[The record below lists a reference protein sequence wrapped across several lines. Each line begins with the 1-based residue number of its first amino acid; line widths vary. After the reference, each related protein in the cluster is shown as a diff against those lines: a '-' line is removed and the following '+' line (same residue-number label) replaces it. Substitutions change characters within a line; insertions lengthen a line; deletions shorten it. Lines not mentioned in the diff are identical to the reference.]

1 MKIMKKI
8 NTLNSVILSKAK
20 NLKTYAVD
28 AYRFFTPFRM
38 TKSCMAV
45 AMVLAFAGCSEED
58 LVQPTNGQAG
68 SLRIASVI
76 IDGQEVGRS
85 RMAYEGSVTHNYHY
99 NRSITGFT
107 DGDELTLD
115 VGFTGTNRDPI
126 TKYAVYESGT
136 WSIANQI
143 KPDPTND
150 DEYWEGV
157 YIKAAISCVAA
168 GGKYESERNKYQQVA
183 QTMGIVQGDIPV
195 YDKKEDVKEYHYS
208 LMVGD
213 ALAASTLSSEQI
225 YNGYGSITV
234 DTDLNSPTLGAATIV
249 LKHTDRALLRLP
261 KTADAFRVTA
271 GDYIVNGKRIN
282 VTSLASLWAVF
293 YDSYPDSDGYC
304 DYQYI
309 PFTEV
314 TIGGQDYLQ
323 AIVSPG
329 GIDFVGFKA
338 VMCTNESGEVGSEGF
353 DESKTHTLDLPFKV
367 GGAASNNYKFASNT
381 QYPMTLNISP
391 NSAEVTFTTP
401 EGKPGWALD
410 VTETELDNSKNDIDL
425 VYNDNCEFDV
435 YSAKGLMLL
444 NQWMTYSIN
453 NNQLKNGCVF
463 VDKYNQL
470 ENGLFHLREKRL
482 AKNINLKKNITLPAN
497 YQWIPIGDL
506 NYAYGG
512 TFRGNNKTIRNL
524 TIDSNKEAV
533 GLFGAMYG
541 GNVFNLKLENANVKG
556 KSKVGAIL
564 GAVKEFT
571 TTIINCVVDG
581 TVEGTSQEYHGIG
594 GIVGHA
600 GSGNINLIGCVNNAN
615 IEVTGTKG
623 YVGGVIG
630 YSWYDNSYCIAC
642 SNTGIIT
649 ITNESGYTPT
659 VGGVVGYMYSLH
671 VYGCWSINT
680 FSHKGMSKELKVV
693 GNESENLEGC
703 FIVTNDDNG
712 KTEINTKTENMNGVI
727 SRKTPQFLE
736 KWHWVASTNGGWPKL
751 VYAN

>member
-8 NTLNSVILSKAK
+8 NTLNSVIQTTEGRK
-20 NLKTYAVD
+20 NLGITQSMLPRSFA
-28 AYRFFTPFRM
+28 PLWM
-38 TKSCMAV
+38 TVM
-45 AMVLAFAGCSEED
+45 MVLAFTACSEED
-58 LVQPTNGQAG
+58 LVQPTNGEAG

-85 RMAYEGSVTHNYHY
+85 RVVGEGLDAPY
-99 NRSITGFT
+99 NKYDLPYNHSITGFSE
-107 DGDELTLD
+107 GDKMELI
-115 VGFTGTNRDPI
+115 VGFTGTNQS
-126 TKYAVYESGT
+126 TTTTFSKAVYGNGT
-136 WSIANQI
+136 WSIEKQH
-143 KPDPTND
+143 KPDPTKNN
-150 DEYWEGV
+150 EYWEGV
-157 YIKAAISCVAA
+157 YIKAAISCVAV
-168 GGKYESERNKYQQVA
+168 GGKSESERNKYQQVA
-183 QTMGIVQGDIPV
+183 QTMGIVQGDIPEYV
-195 YDKKEDVKEYHYS
+195 KKEDVKEYHYS

-213 ALAASTLSSEQI
+213 ALAASTLSNEQI

-249 LKHTDRALLRLP
+249 LKHTDRSLLRLP
-261 KTADAFRVTA
+261 KTEDAFRVTA
-271 GDYIVNGKRIN
+271 GDYIVNGKCIN

-293 YDSYPDSDGYC
+293 YDSYPDSDGYR

-338 VMCTNESGEVGSEGF
+338 VMCTNESG
-353 DESKTHTLDLPFKV
+353 KTHTLDLPFKV
-367 GGAASNNYKFASNT
+367 GGAASNKYRFASHT

-391 NSAEVTFTTP
+391 NSAAVTFTTP
-401 EGKPGWALD
+401 EGKPGWAVD

-444 NQWMTYSIN
+444 NQWITNSIDN
-453 NNQLKNGCVF
+453 NKLKNGCVF

-470 ENGLFHLREKRL
+470 ENGQFHLNNKRL
-482 AKNINLKKNITLPAN
+482 AVNINLKKNITLPAN

-533 GLFGAMYG
+533 GLFGAMYR
-541 GNVFNLKLENANVKG
+541 GNVLNLKLENANVKG

-564 GAVKEFT
+564 GAVKDPI
-571 TTIINCVVDG
+571 TIINCVVDG
-581 TVEGTSQEYHGIG
+581 TVRGTSQEYNGIG

-600 GSGNINLIGCVNNAN
+600 GSSNINLIGCVNNAN
-615 IEVTGTKG
+615 IEVTGTQG

-630 YSWYDNSYCIAC
+630 FSWYDNSYCIAC

-649 ITNESGYTPT
+649 ITNESEYTPT
-659 VGGVVGYMYSLH
+659 VGGVVGYMSSPY

-693 GNESENLEGC
+693 GNKSENLEGC

-712 KTEINTKTENMNGVI
+712 KTEINSKAENMNGVI
-727 SRKTPQFLE
+727 SRKTPPFLE
-736 KWHWVASTNGGWPKL
+736 KWNWVASTNGGWPKL